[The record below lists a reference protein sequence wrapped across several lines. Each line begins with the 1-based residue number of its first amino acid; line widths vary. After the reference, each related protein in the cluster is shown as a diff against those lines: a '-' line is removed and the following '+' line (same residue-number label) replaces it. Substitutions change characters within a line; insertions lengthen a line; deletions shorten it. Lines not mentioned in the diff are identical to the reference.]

1 MSWRVGCEAQFILII
16 QVYIQVNPS
25 SFYVGLTSN
34 KNVAITENCRL
45 IKRLLI
51 VVVVVGCVRES
62 GHLERGIN
70 LVYLLIGCEHASREE
85 SAEQNIRIATDKK
98 TLSIVSLIV
107 RHLRSLPKYK
117 LVILLV

>member
-51 VVVVVGCVRES
+51 VVVGCVRES
-62 GHLERGIN
+62 AHLERGIN